1 MSVGGRTVPVGVCVG
16 MRVLVGGTLGGEVGK
31 EVAEGTPAVVVG
43 AGGVIGVEV
52 AAKVVNS
59 TGVKLGSGLEVVA
72 LGSGVEL
79 GWGNM
84 PTKGVGV
91 TPGW

>member
-1 MSVGGRTVPVGVCVG
+1 
-16 MRVLVGGTLGGEVGK
+16 MRVLVGGTLGGEVGQ

-43 AGGVIGVEV
+43 VGGVTGVEV
-52 AAKVVNS
+52 AAKVVI
-59 TGVKLGSGLEVVA
+59 TPGVKLGSGLEAVA

-79 GWGNM
+79 GWGNT